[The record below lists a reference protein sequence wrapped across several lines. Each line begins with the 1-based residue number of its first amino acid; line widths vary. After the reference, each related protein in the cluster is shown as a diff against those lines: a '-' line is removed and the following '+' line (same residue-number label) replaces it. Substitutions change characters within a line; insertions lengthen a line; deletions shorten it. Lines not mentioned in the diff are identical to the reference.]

1 LSLEHSA
8 RELPTPTTLSCT
20 KGKAKNQEQAE
31 TISHCDTNWIKNL
44 PEPLPA
50 SERAATTI
58 LQNNVTLQG
67 FLSVTLFRMQK
78 KSPKG
83 ELAPLEIRVEEEI
96 PPIKELLKSK
106 FKDPARGGSEKVRS
120 EQVVADDY
128 WRDRGKWTK
137 VEAGY

>member
-1 LSLEHSA
+1 
-8 RELPTPTTLSCT
+8 
-20 KGKAKNQEQAE
+20 
-31 TISHCDTNWIKNL
+31 
-44 PEPLPA
+44 
-50 SERAATTI
+50 
-58 LQNNVTLQG
+58 
-67 FLSVTLFRMQK
+67 MQK

-137 VEAGY
+137 LKRVIDHDNDWYSKTIIDPQTGEIILSVEHPLSEHKGHGSAKWKRN